1 MKHNKTMAGLKL
13 IHVVWFTVCFG
24 VALMLC
30 LLHLTNVINIST
42 PLAAVV
48 SLKQVARYPFGKQD
62 HCQIHSL
69 INTMTRPANSNKD
82 QDEHVSQMA
91 HISCSLQDFRH
102 EWLRQRRA
110 RVDWMNI
117 IRPCADQMA
126 WGSVKDN
133 WGKKNRSNAATS
145 DVKFKDIRPAGEFSK
160 IFIQSKTS
168 DNRTKVIGGDT
179 WRVYLRGPSSVAA
192 TVFDHNNGTYEALF
206 LITEPGVY
214 QLMVY
219 LDYSLCDG
227 FRDPP
232 HDWFIKGND
241 QGEGQEDG
249 ILGPLDEYLVKQPFK
264 NGLSLNI
271 SIAKARLNMS
281 LLDKLEGLDTCSH
294 SCRFLWDGFG
304 QWKNNQW
311 KQHLEESYTWSMPQN
326 YTKSGTFW
334 IYGDS
339 LGLLFFRSVRNQ
351 SLCKSLYEQCKN
363 SYIYIYPFGK
373 AGKNSDLDFKPSKVI
388 ETIVKVLRRPEM
400 QKEES
405 ALLLNLVVHF
415 VKDVNFTTYQK
426 LIDDLI
432 VVLKETEVNPQGER
446 VPKYKA
452 KIIWK
457 SSTAI
462 CKENAKSL
470 NKTSFRFFTT
480 QRVALFSAYSMSA
493 MCKAGFDVID
503 VYPLTDSYPL
513 RCRDHVHYSDQVF
526 GMLER
531 MLEQYKVHNN
541 KGPERNERN
550 GKIKRCISQEEF

>member
-1 MKHNKTMAGLKL
+1 
-13 IHVVWFTVCFG
+13 
-24 VALMLC
+24 
-30 LLHLTNVINIST
+30 
-42 PLAAVV
+42 
-48 SLKQVARYPFGKQD
+48 
-62 HCQIHSL
+62 
-69 INTMTRPANSNKD
+69 
-82 QDEHVSQMA
+82 
-91 HISCSLQDFRH
+91 
-102 EWLRQRRA
+102 
-110 RVDWMNI
+110 MNI

-126 WGSVKDN
+126 WGLVKDN
-133 WGKKNRSNAATS
+133 WGKISRSNAATS
-145 DVKFKDIRPAGEFSK
+145 DVIFEEIRPAGEFSR

-179 WRVYLRGPSSVAA
+179 WRVYVRGPSSVAA

-214 QLMVY
+214 QLMIY

-232 HDWFIKGND
+232 RDWFIKGNA

-249 ILGPLDEYLVKQPFK
+249 ILGPLDEYLTNLRALILVPIAAGFYGMDSV
-264 NGLSLNI
+264 NGKITSGSNI
-271 SIAKARLNMS
+271 L
-281 LLDKLEGLDTCSH
+281 
-294 SCRFLWDGFG
+294 
-304 QWKNNQW
+304 
-311 KQHLEESYTWSMPQN
+311 
-326 YTKSGTFW
+326 
-334 IYGDS
+334 
-339 LGLLFFRSVRNQ
+339 
-351 SLCKSLYEQCKN
+351 KSLTLGQCRKITQ
-363 SYIYIYPFGK
+363 SPEPFGST